1 GQPDTGADIYNLEAC
16 KSTEEIWLLEGE
28 PDVWIASQAG
38 IAAVSLTCGAVQHAT
53 NRMQRGLEE
62 LVASGVRVV
71 NICYDNDDAGRITAE
86 VVGRMLAQKGI
97 DARIRLLSSPLVP
110 EKGDITDLYR
120 QIAQD
125 DTALRL
131 ALDQLPVQICKAED
145 DSSREKALIP
155 GEWASPLALR
165 EHDVPEFPV
174 ESLPGWLSAMVAEVA
189 RVTQTP
195 TDLGATFAL
204 AVLSTVWSRR
214 VVAEVHPFWREPVN
228 LYLLVAAESGARK
241 SAVYRHFVSPV
252 SEFERAL
259 QEELQIGR
267 ASCRERGEAW
277 VVVVTM
283 KTD

>member
-1 GQPDTGADIYNLEAC
+1 KAFDANARAKYFWVNGQPDTGADIYNLEAC

-97 DARIRLLSSPLVP
+97 DARIRLLTSPLVP

-131 ALDQLPVQICKAED
+131 ALDQLPVQID
-145 DSSREKALIP
+145 
-155 GEWASPLALR
+155 
-165 EHDVPEFPV
+165 
-174 ESLPGWLSAMVAEVA
+174 
-189 RVTQTP
+189 
-195 TDLGATFAL
+195 
-204 AVLSTVWSRR
+204 
-214 VVAEVHPFWREPVN
+214 
-228 LYLLVAAESGARK
+228 RK
-241 SAVYRHFVSPV
+241 STRLNSSHVKISYAVFC
-252 SEFERAL
+252 L
-259 QEELQIGR
+259 
-267 ASCRERGEAW
+267 
-277 VVVVTM
+277 
-283 KTD
+283 